1 MASGKKTVVR
11 RVKASSDNASAS
23 PQRRKASADKS
34 ASVVKPIQPTRKK
47 QAAEVAK
54 EAGVKRLLLNH
65 VSARFL
71 SKDISQM
78 RRDASSVFENV
89 HVVKD
94 LEEVE
99 L

>member
-1 MASGKKTVVR
+1 MA
-11 RVKASSDNASAS
+11 
-23 PQRRKASADKS
+23 RKHGHS
-34 ASVVKPIQPTRKK
+34 TNM

-78 RRDASSVFENV
+78 RRDASVIFENV

>member
-1 MASGKKTVVR
+1 M
-11 RVKASSDNASAS
+11 
-23 PQRRKASADKS
+23 
-34 ASVVKPIQPTRKK
+34 

-71 SKDISQM
+71 SKDISVM
-78 RRDASSVFENV
+78 RQDASTVFENV

-99 L
+99 I

>member
-1 MASGKKTVVR
+1 MLVHEATYGKGDEKLARNHGHST
-11 RVKASSDNASAS
+11 NM
-23 PQRRKASADKS
+23 
-34 ASVVKPIQPTRKK
+34 

-78 RRDASSVFENV
+78 RRDASAIFENV
-89 HVVKD
+89 QVVKD

>member
-1 MASGKKTVVR
+1 MA
-11 RVKASSDNASAS
+11 
-23 PQRRKASADKS
+23 RKHGHS
-34 ASVVKPIQPTRKK
+34 TNM

-78 RRDASSVFENV
+78 RRDASAIFENV

>member
-1 MASGKKTVVR
+1 MA
-11 RVKASSDNASAS
+11 
-23 PQRRKASADKS
+23 RKHGHS
-34 ASVVKPIQPTRKK
+34 TNM

-78 RRDASSVFENV
+78 RRDASSVFDNV

>member
-1 MASGKKTVVR
+1 MLVHEATYGKGDEKMA
-11 RVKASSDNASAS
+11 
-23 PQRRKASADKS
+23 RKHGHS
-34 ASVVKPIQPTRKK
+34 TNM

-78 RRDASSVFENV
+78 RRDASAIFENV